1 MTRGL
6 FIALAI
12 MAGCGVLPLIQAFGP
27 FIAGYFGI
35 RLVPAG
41 DATSMVV
48 AVKFGAL
55 VGAAAAA
62 ILVTAALIVMSTID
76 MPSHLVALMW
86 ISVGVAA
93 SYAASMCGLGALY
106 QLRKLEAARLAGE
119 TAG

>member
-6 FIALAI
+6 FIALTI

-35 RLVPAG
+35 RSVPAG

-62 ILVTAALIVMSTID
+62 ILVTAALIVMLTIN
-76 MPSHLVALMW
+76 MPNHIGALMW
-86 ISVGVAA
+86 IGVGVAA